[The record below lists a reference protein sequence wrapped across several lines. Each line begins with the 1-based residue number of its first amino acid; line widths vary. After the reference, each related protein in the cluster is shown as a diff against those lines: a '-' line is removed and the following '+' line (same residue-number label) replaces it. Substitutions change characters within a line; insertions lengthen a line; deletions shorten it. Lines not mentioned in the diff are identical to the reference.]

1 MKQNQPIDLLLLLVL
16 IPAQI
21 ALFSFGDYFLVIL
34 LLLYM
39 ALTIWRPLSDLK
51 ALPER
56 FGTQR
61 LVFVLRLA
69 LLLLMLLISPIAVTV
84 RNIQARQ
91 QAEAGQGDLVAA
103 YLRLHDGAL
112 QVELALAHLQNGV
125 NPYVATYDHPLMSIW
140 DPEIGVNPATE
151 HLIYLPGLLLAALP
165 FQWMSTAVL
174 GFYDQRLFY
183 LLAFILVILILPT
196 LARKP
201 MHKLA
206 LVVGI
211 GLNPWLVQP
220 VVWGMNDIVVVLC
233 LLLAALL
240 LQKKHSLWA
249 AVAIGLA
256 CTIKQSAWLVTP
268 FFLWAIY
275 LAAPPQKRWR
285 EVGTAV
291 LLIAL
296 LMVVIIGPFAWWD
309 LPAFVED
316 TFAYASGTAAT
327 LNYPIR
333 GYTIGRLLVEFN
345 RVQSDLDYYP
355 FWQWQLLIGLPVL
368 ALCLYYQWRQRTIA
382 AMFLAA
388 SLFIFALGFVSR
400 YFQDNYVGFVI
411 TLAILGLF
419 PTFTNEDV
427 AVDVT
432 GMIDLDG

>member
-1 MKQNQPIDLLLLLVL
+1 MKQNPPIDLLLLLVL

-125 NPYVATYDHPLMSIW
+125 NPYMATYDHPLMSIW

-174 GFYDQRLFY
+174 GFYDQRLF
-183 LLAFILVILILPT
+183 V
-196 LARKP
+196 
-201 MHKLA
+201 
-206 LVVGI
+206 
-211 GLNPWLVQP
+211 
-220 VVWGMNDIVVVLC
+220 
-233 LLLAALL
+233 
-240 LQKKHSLWA
+240 
-249 AVAIGLA
+249 
-256 CTIKQSAWLVTP
+256 
-268 FFLWAIY
+268 
-275 LAAPPQKRWR
+275 
-285 EVGTAV
+285 
-291 LLIAL
+291 
-296 LMVVIIGPFAWWD
+296 
-309 LPAFVED
+309 LPAGIHPGNPD
-316 TFAYASGTAAT
+316 PAYPCTKTDA
-327 LNYPIR
+327 
-333 GYTIGRLLVEFN
+333 
-345 RVQSDLDYYP
+345 
-355 FWQWQLLIGLPVL
+355 
-368 ALCLYYQWRQRTIA
+368 
-382 AMFLAA
+382 
-388 SLFIFALGFVSR
+388 
-400 YFQDNYVGFVI
+400 
-411 TLAILGLF
+411 
-419 PTFTNEDV
+419 
-427 AVDVT
+427 
-432 GMIDLDG
+432 